1 MRFID
6 APHSVNAIM
15 FVGIETEFMALSLI
29 GKIVL

>member
-6 APHSVNAIM
+6 VPDSVNADM
-15 FVGIETEFMALSLI
+15 FVGIETEFMALPRI